1 MDAYTHCGEPCARVT
16 VFLMLTRSKLVCVT
30 FLTLLITL
38 ISLQAMGFL
47 SISALL
53 GPSYIING

>member
-47 SISALL
+47 STSALL
-53 GPSYIING
+53 GPSYVING